1 MGFVFWC
8 CSFPLHSYLTRNIRL
23 QTISD
28 ESLVWHCWLVPVFL
42 NSSLPSFWSCCYD
55 TASSWH
61 CCSVSFI
68 SGQFF
73 FGVPCWKNKKKSWS
87 DTEQNNW
94 PLTSYPFKVC
104 WGQTIQQLL
113 IIHQLPA
120 RWSSVRDREI
130 TPDCMLLFL
139 IGHTLQFV
147 HGFYKLL
154 NRVLLSNTSH
164 DLQCWCKLFVQVE
177 NLLRTLLLLIIW
189 VKEEKGKTA
198 KKENLAYLYTGDSAH
213 I

>member
-1 MGFVFWC
+1 MTLRAVDIVALWALFLVNFFPGFPVG
-8 CSFPLHSYLTRNIRL
+8 RIRRKVDQIL
-23 QTISD
+23 NRIIG
-28 ESLVWHCWLVPVFL
+28 HWLP
-42 NSSLPSFWSCCYD
+42 
-55 TASSWH
+55 
-61 CCSVSFI
+61 
-68 SGQFF
+68 
-73 FGVPCWKNKKKSWS
+73 
-87 DTEQNNW
+87 
-94 PLTSYPFKVC
+94 YPFKVC

-198 KKENLAYLYTGDSAH
+198 KKENLAYLYTVHTSRALESTPPSTQLQ
-213 I
+213 